1 MLPEISLYYA
11 LSLIVL
17 SRKGLIFFPDF
28 CQLCLEKFRETEEE
42 EEEFYKLAFKV
53 WFQTLTDFH
62 NFICWCLQLFCGT
75 DPFPTDFRAKKY
87 KLNKHFITKQDFQH
101 IMRSLPVPVS
111 ELDIEE
117 MFNFSDKNRDG
128 KLSYKEFEVIR
139 HSKMLKT

>member
-1 MLPEISLYYA
+1 MLY
-11 LSLIVL
+11 LS

-28 CQLCLEKFRETEEE
+28 CQLCLEKFRENEEE

-53 WFQTLTDFH
+53 FISNSQTDSYIDSSFSQ
-62 NFICWCLQLFCGT
+62 IICGT

-87 KLNKHFITKQDFQH
+87 KLNKHFITKSDFQH

-111 ELDIEE
+111 EVDIEE

-128 KLSYKEFEVIR
+128 KLSYKEFEVF
-139 HSKMLKT
+139 